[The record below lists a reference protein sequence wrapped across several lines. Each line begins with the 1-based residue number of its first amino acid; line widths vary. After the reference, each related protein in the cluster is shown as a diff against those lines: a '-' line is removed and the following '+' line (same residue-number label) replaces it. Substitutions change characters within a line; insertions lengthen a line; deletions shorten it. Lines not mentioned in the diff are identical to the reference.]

1 MAAPDTVMKNRLL
14 RMDGDYTAP
23 DLFLKSAVVRDGISR
38 LTETTVEFMSKNK
51 ALKLE
56 EVVGYSL
63 NLIIEKEDGSERKFL
78 GTCIS
83 AEYIGL
89 YQGYGLFQAEVRP
102 WLWFLTRRQN
112 CKVFQE
118 LSVVDIIKEVLAH
131 YGFDSHLDNKLSGT
145 YKPRLY
151 CVQYRESD
159 FDFICRLMEEEGI
172 YYFFGHESGD
182 VKMVLADSVSA
193 YQAVEEGPDLQF
205 FFREEQFRRRA
216 DHIFEWTAGERV
228 TSGKVT
234 LNDYNFEAPQSP
246 LKSTKAMAK
255 GKHAH
260 KMHEVYDYPGHY
272 RKGPLGENYA
282 KVKIEAKA
290 IRHQTWNGAGNV
302 RTLEVG
308 RTFKLKDHPR
318 GDDKTDFLIAAATY
332 YLQIET
338 DYEDADTRGS
348 ITGSR
353 LEFDPENRDTYR
365 CVFEVVPKAS
375 QYRAPLQTPWP
386 EIGGMHTAVV
396 TGPAGDEI
404 YTDKYGRIKVQFHWD
419 RIGEKDDK
427 SSCWVRTVM
436 PWTGKGWGMMAVPR
450 IGQEVVIQFEEGDP
464 DRPVCTGML
473 YNADTMPPWELPA
486 NMTQSGVRTSSSK
499 GGGGFN
505 ELMMEDKKDEEL
517 VRFQAEKDYRQ
528 IVKNNADIT
537 IGLEKTDKGNLTQT
551 IHANKVET
559 IKTGDHTFKVETGN
573 QKIFIKTDLKETV
586 EGKATQEV
594 TGHTSQT
601 VITGNYTQ
609 DIQAGNLTRKV
620 GKGNEDVSFG
630 KGNYSL
636 KAAAGKITLEA
647 ATSIELKVGG
657 SSIKITPAGIELKST
672 KIDVNATGMLTG
684 KSPKTTIKGDA
695 MLTLKG
701 GVTMIN

>member
-1 MAAPDTVMKNRLL
+1 MPAPDTVMKNRLL

-56 EVVGYSL
+56 DVVGYSL
-63 NLIIEKEDGSERKFL
+63 DLIIEKEDASERKFL

-118 LSVVDIIKEVLAH
+118 LSAVDIIKEVLSD
-131 YGFDSHLDNKLSGT
+131 YGFDGHLDNKLSGT

-172 YYFFGHESGD
+172 YYFFSHEASD

-234 LNDYNFEAPQSP
+234 LNDYNFEAPKSP

-255 GKHAH
+255 GKHSH
-260 KMHEVYDYPGHY
+260 KTYEVYDYPGHY

-282 KVKIEAKA
+282 KVKIEAEA

-318 GDDKTDFLIAAATY
+318 GDDKTDFLISQATY

-338 DYEDADTRGS
+338 DYEDEDTLGS

-375 QYRAPLQTPWP
+375 QYRAALTTPWP

-396 TGPAGDEI
+396 TGPKGEEI

-427 SSCWVRTVM
+427 TSCWVRTVM
-436 PWTGKGWGMMAVPR
+436 PWSGKSWGMMAVPR

-486 NMTQSGVRTSSSK
+486 NMTQSGVKTNSSK
-499 GGGGFN
+499 GGDGFN
-505 ELMMEDKKDEEL
+505 ELMMEDKKDAEL
-517 VRFQAEKDYRQ
+517 VRFQAEKDYQQ

-537 IGLEKTDKGNLTQT
+537 IGLEKKDKGNLTQT

-573 QKIFIKTDLKETV
+573 QEIFIKTDHKETI
-586 EGKATQEV
+586 EGKATQKV
-594 TGHTSQT
+594 TGDTAQT
-601 VITGNYTQ
+601 VVSGNYTQ
-609 DIQAGNLTRKV
+609 DIEAGNLTRTV
-620 GKGNEDVSFG
+620 GAGNEKVSIG
-630 KGNYSL
+630 AGNYSL
-636 KAAAGKITLEA
+636 KADAGKITLEA

-657 SSIKITPAGIELKST
+657 SSIKITPASIEIKST
-672 KIDVNATGMLTG
+672 KIDIKATGMLTG